1 MLGNDTHAPG
11 SVDWVLWERLIRL
24 CTETAGYLYKEYTP
38 TQVRYEKGSR
48 PTLESYLKESVGDC
62 GSDEDKIKG
71 IVRFT
76 QRLGQNVVD
85 ESLDEMRFGGTEEEI
100 IQRGS
105 DWCTDVARVGC
116 VLSQVAGI
124 PARLINL
131 FNTNQAYSGHVITE
145 VYRGGVWG
153 AVDPTTAVIYRKPN
167 GIPASTWELMNQ
179 PQLIEVSSRGESTP
193 YTTEGQFRAAG
204 VSIKF
209 AAIQCEVKNV
219 RWPFI
224 QLLGTVLFVGRKHEA
239 CAVWRPLAEPRLHGL
254 IFVDDPIRLAMSH
267 RSTQNSFGTPRISR
281 TNRRSQGLT
290 HTWGISRF
298 LGFWITCSPSDRR
311 LSSIPWNHPN
321 IQTPPSPAAVFHGST
336 SSYNPEIMEPHRHFS
351 DTAFVILHQRRLTEG
366 VEPEIHLLTRP
377 KFHVSKFDRRP
388 GKGMTFRL
396 WCTPLWETPDDG
408 DQDDVRDT
416 RPPWESR

>member
-1 MLGNDTHAPG
+1 MDNLSNYRGISQFGCAYQKMLGNDTHAPG

-105 DWCTDVARVGC
+105 DWCTGVARVGC

-204 VSIKF
+204 VS
-209 AAIQCEVKNV
+209 NY
-219 RWPFI
+219 FI
-224 QLLGTVLFVGRKHEA
+224 WEWKDFDYTV
-239 CAVWRPLAEPRLHGL
+239 
-254 IFVDDPIRLAMSH
+254 
-267 RSTQNSFGTPRISR
+267 
-281 TNRRSQGLT
+281 
-290 HTWGISRF
+290 
-298 LGFWITCSPSDRR
+298 
-311 LSSIPWNHPN
+311 SSINDYYRSILEMSAQEW
-321 IQTPPSPAAVFHGST
+321 PAGL
-336 SSYNPEIMEPHRHFS
+336 RW
-351 DTAFVILHQRRLTEG
+351 LHDE
-366 VEPEIHLLTRP
+366 
-377 KFHVSKFDRRP
+377 
-388 GKGMTFRL
+388 
-396 WCTPLWETPDDG
+396 
-408 DQDDVRDT
+408 DVA
-416 RPPWESR
+416 